1 MKTVISVAKT
11 TVRCKLFEP
20 GELVTATSSR
30 SVLETD
36 RVYRVVRCSA
46 PPAECPDQPSIVFV
60 EGRPY
65 GIDTT
70 HVATAEHMIAYYQK
84 YGPTDL
90 AESLRSQ
97 LNPHG

>member
-1 MKTVISVAKT
+1 MLSLLMKTVIYADKKII
-11 TVRCKLFEP
+11 RCKLFEP

-30 SVLETD
+30 SALETD
-36 RVYRVVRCSA
+36 RLYRVVRCSA

-70 HVATAEHMIAYYQK
+70 HVATAEPMKIS
-84 YGPTDL
+84 GV
-90 AESLRSQ
+90 
-97 LNPHG
+97 PHKGWC